1 MCGSEPM
8 SALRNSPSK
17 PFITEL
23 MTIMAVTPTMTPRIE
38 MTVITETNERF
49 ARR

>member
-1 MCGSEPM
+1 VRFGADE
-8 SALRNSPSK
+8 NSPSK

-23 MTIMAVTPTMTPRIE
+23 TTIIIRTPTATPRIE